1 MIKLQMTQEKL
12 RMYIIVSSV
21 TTKWMM
27 KDCANKPTETKKWEN
42 ERFCHIHP
50 KDN

>member
-1 MIKLQMTQEKL
+1 MTQEKL

-27 KDCANKPTETKKWEN
+27 KDCVNKLTETKKWEN
-42 ERFCHIHP
+42 ESFCHIHP